1 MTEPHSARAHA
12 RLAPSAAHRWLA
24 CAGSVRMEAG
34 MPEQSSTFAAEG
46 TAAHELAAHCLKL
59 EADAYQFIGVVIDI
73 TEPLSGGM
81 FGNAGGENG
90 VTRFKVTEEMV
101 DAVQVYLDVV
111 RSLFGRERDR
121 HNPNVIVSVEQRL
134 DMTHLHPEIYG
145 TGDAVVYQ
153 RNTGWLH
160 VVDFKYGKGVVV
172 SPVENPQLMLYGA
185 GAARKHERLPLNGV
199 TLHIVQPRAMGEPVK
214 SWQTDALTLLEFED
228 EIRLKAV
235 MVEMAIEEYPTA
247 DRGQW
252 EEAFLEPG
260 DHCRF
265 CKAAAVC
272 PALREQSLKGALAEF
287 SDGELVVPAAEELSL
302 VEMAGV
308 LRSAE
313 TIGNWVKAVQAHAHA
328 LAVGGV
334 VVPGFKLVAK
344 RATRKWGDPE
354 EAKDLLLMFDVD
366 PYAEPEVKSP
376 AQLEKTIGKKKF
388 EALVAEIEATGVK
401 RLIVKEST
409 GLNLVPMDDP
419 RGAAKT
425 AGLLDFE
432 PSVET

>member
-1 MTEPHSARAHA
+1 
-12 RLAPSAAHRWLA
+12 
-24 CAGSVRMEAG
+24 
-34 MPEQSSTFAAEG
+34 MPDESSPYAAEG
-46 TAAHELAAHCLKL
+46 TAAHELCSHCLKL
-59 EADAYQFIGVVIDI
+59 DADAAQFLGVVIDI

-81 FGNAGGENG
+81 FGNTGEGNG
-90 VTRFKVTEEMV
+90 TTRFKVTEEMV

-111 RSLFGRERDR
+111 RSLFGRDRDMR
-121 HNPNVIVSVEQRL
+121 NPNVIVDVEQRL

-199 TLHIVQPRAMGEPVK
+199 TLYIVQPRAMGEPVK
-214 SWQTDALTLLEFED
+214 SWATDALTLLEFED
-228 EIRLKAV
+228 EIRVRAARVDAALAAGPDD
-235 MVEMAIEEYPTA
+235 EWGLSA
-247 DRGQW
+247 
-252 EEAFLEPG
+252 G

-265 CKAAAVC
+265 CKAAAIC

-287 SDGELVVPAAEELSL
+287 ADGELVVPAAEELSL

-308 LRSAE
+308 LRAAE
-313 TIGNWVKAVQAHAHA
+313 TIGNWVKAVQAHAHT
-328 LAVGGV
+328 LAIAGV

-344 RATRKWGDPE
+344 RATRKWGDTE

-376 AQLEKTIGKKKF
+376 AQLEKAIGKKKF
-388 EALVAEIEATGVK
+388 EALCAEIEATGVK
-401 RLIVKEST
+401 RFVVKESS
-409 GLNLVPMDDP
+409 GLNLVPNDDP